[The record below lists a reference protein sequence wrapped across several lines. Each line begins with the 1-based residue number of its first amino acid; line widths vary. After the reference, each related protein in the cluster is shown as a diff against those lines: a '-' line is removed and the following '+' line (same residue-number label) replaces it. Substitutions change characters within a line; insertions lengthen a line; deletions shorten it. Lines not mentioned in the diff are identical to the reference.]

1 MVEDLVL
8 LGFTILVIMVA
19 GACQWVG
26 VILIGD
32 IQVMDGVLAGVT
44 VGLDGVLAGAITAQV
59 GGTAVVTHTHVIMV
73 VEVAVEAIM

>member
-1 MVEDLVL
+1 MVEDIVL

-32 IQVMDGVLAGVT
+32 IQVMDGVLAGAT
-44 VGLDGVLAGAITAQV
+44 TAQV